1 MKSKASQQAHLWV
14 RHNEALQKEIKN
26 EKTICSLA
34 VVAALVSPSV
44 FAHKQG
50 DFVLRVGAASVV
62 PNDSS
67 DKILGSQEELK
78 VDSNTQL
85 GLTFGYMFTDNISL
99 ELLAATPFSHDI
111 STDLLGLGDIADTK
125 HLPPTLMVQY
135 YFGEPQSKF
144 RPYVGAGLNYTIFFD
159 EGFNNKAK
167 NVGLTDLKLDDSFG
181 LAANVGV
188 DYMINDQ
195 WFLNASAWYA
205 NIETEATYKFG
216 GAKQKTDVKINPW
229 VFMISGGYKF

>member
-1 MKSKASQQAHLWV
+1 MK
-14 RHNEALQKEIKN
+14 
-26 EKTICSLA
+26 KTICSLA

-135 YFGEPQSKF
+135 YFGESQSKF

>member
-1 MKSKASQQAHLWV
+1 MK
-14 RHNEALQKEIKN
+14 
-26 EKTICSLA
+26 KTISSLA

-44 FAHKQG
+44 FAHSEG
-50 DFVLRVGAASVV
+50 DFILRVGAASVV

-67 DKILGSQEELK
+67 DKILGSQYELE
-78 VDSNTQL
+78 VNSDTQL

-99 ELLAATPFSHDI
+99 EVLAATPFSHDI
-111 STDLLGLGDIADTK
+111 STDLVGKDIGSTK
-125 HLPPTLMVQY
+125 HLPPTVMVQY
-135 YFGEPQSKF
+135 YFGDSQSKF

-159 EGFNNKAK
+159 EGFNSTGKGA
-167 NVGLTDLKLDDSFG
+167 GLSDLKLDDSFG
-181 LAANVGV
+181 LAANVGL
-188 DYMINDQ
+188 DYMINDK

>member
-1 MKSKASQQAHLWV
+1 MK
-14 RHNEALQKEIKN
+14 
-26 EKTICSLA
+26 KTICSLA

-205 NIETEATYKFG
+205 NIETEVTYKFG

>member
-1 MKSKASQQAHLWV
+1 MK
-14 RHNEALQKEIKN
+14 
-26 EKTICSLA
+26 KTICSLA

-50 DFVLRVGAASVV
+50 DFVLRVGAASVA

>member
-1 MKSKASQQAHLWV
+1 MK
-14 RHNEALQKEIKN
+14 
-26 EKTICSLA
+26 KTICSLV

>member
-1 MKSKASQQAHLWV
+1 MK
-14 RHNEALQKEIKN
+14 
-26 EKTICSLA
+26 KTISSLA

-44 FAHKQG
+44 FAHSEG
-50 DFVLRVGAASVV
+50 DFILRVGAASVV

-67 DKILGSQEELK
+67 DKILGSQYELE
-78 VDSNTQL
+78 VNSDTQL

-99 ELLAATPFSHDI
+99 EVLAATPFSHDI
-111 STDLLGLGDIADTK
+111 STDLVGKDIGSTK
-125 HLPPTLMVQY
+125 HLPPTVMVQY
-135 YFGEPQSKF
+135 YFGDSQSKF

-159 EGFNNKAK
+159 EGFNSTGKGA
-167 NVGLTDLKLDDSFG
+167 GLSDLKLDDSFG

-188 DYMINDQ
+188 DYMINDK

-205 NIETEATYKFG
+205 NIETEATYKAA
-216 GAKQKTDVKINPW
+216 GAKQKTDVEINPW

>member
-1 MKSKASQQAHLWV
+1 MK
-14 RHNEALQKEIKN
+14 
-26 EKTICSLA
+26 KTICSLA

-67 DKILGSQEELK
+67 DKILGSSEELE

-99 ELLAATPFSHDI
+99 EVLAATPFSHDI
-111 STDLLGLGDIADTK
+111 STDLGGLGNIADTK

-159 EGFNNKAK
+159 EAFNSTGKAA
-167 NVGLTDLKLDDSFG
+167 GLSDLELDDSFG

-205 NIETEATYKFG
+205 NIETEATYKA
-216 GAKQKTDVKINPW
+216 GADTYKTDVKINPW

>member
-1 MKSKASQQAHLWV
+1 MK
-14 RHNEALQKEIKN
+14 
-26 EKTICSLA
+26 KTICSLA

-50 DFVLRVGAASVV
+50 DLVLRVGAASVV

>member
-1 MKSKASQQAHLWV
+1 MK
-14 RHNEALQKEIKN
+14 
-26 EKTICSLA
+26 KTICSLA

-50 DFVLRVGAASVV
+50 DFVLRVGTASVV

>member
-1 MKSKASQQAHLWV
+1 MK
-14 RHNEALQKEIKN
+14 
-26 EKTICSLA
+26 KTICSLA

-229 VFMISGGYKF
+229 VFM

>member
-1 MKSKASQQAHLWV
+1 MK
-14 RHNEALQKEIKN
+14 
-26 EKTICSLA
+26 KTICSLA

-188 DYMINDQ
+188 DYTINDQ

>member
-1 MKSKASQQAHLWV
+1 MK
-14 RHNEALQKEIKN
+14 
-26 EKTICSLA
+26 KTICSLA

-229 VFMISGGYKF
+229 IFMISGGYKF

>member
-1 MKSKASQQAHLWV
+1 MK
-14 RHNEALQKEIKN
+14 
-26 EKTICSLA
+26 KTISSLA

-44 FAHKQG
+44 FAHSEG
-50 DFVLRVGAASVV
+50 DFILRVGAASVV

-67 DKILGSQEELK
+67 DKILDSQYELE
-78 VDSNTQL
+78 VNSDTQL

-99 ELLAATPFSHDI
+99 EVLAATPFSHDI
-111 STDLLGLGDIADTK
+111 STDLVGKDIGSTK
-125 HLPPTLMVQY
+125 HLPPTVMVQY
-135 YFGEPQSKF
+135 YFGDAQSKF

-159 EGFNNKAK
+159 EGFNSTGKGA
-167 NVGLTDLKLDDSFG
+167 GLSDLKLDDSFG

-188 DYMINDQ
+188 DYMINDK

-205 NIETEATYKFG
+205 NIETEATYKAG
-216 GAKQKTDVKINPW
+216 GAKQKTDVEINPW

>member
-1 MKSKASQQAHLWV
+1 MK
-14 RHNEALQKEIKN
+14 
-26 EKTICSLA
+26 KTICSLA

-216 GAKQKTDVKINPW
+216 GAKQKTDAKINPW

>member
-1 MKSKASQQAHLWV
+1 MK
-14 RHNEALQKEIKN
+14 
-26 EKTICSLA
+26 KTICSLA

-99 ELLAATPFSHDI
+99 ELLAATPFSHDV

>member
-1 MKSKASQQAHLWV
+1 MK
-14 RHNEALQKEIKN
+14 
-26 EKTICSLA
+26 KTISSLA

-44 FAHKQG
+44 FAHSEG
-50 DFVLRVGAASVV
+50 DFILRVGAASVV

-67 DKILGSQEELK
+67 DKILDSQYELE
-78 VDSNTQL
+78 VNSDTQL

-99 ELLAATPFSHDI
+99 EVLAATPFSHDI
-111 STDLLGLGDIADTK
+111 STDLVGKDIGSTK
-125 HLPPTLMVQY
+125 HLPPTVMVQY
-135 YFGEPQSKF
+135 YFGDAQSKF

-159 EGFNNKAK
+159 EGFNGTGKGA
-167 NVGLTDLKLDDSFG
+167 GLSDLKLDDSFG

-188 DYMINDQ
+188 DYMINDK

-205 NIETEATYKFG
+205 NIETEATYKAG
-216 GAKQKTDVKINPW
+216 GVKQKTDVEINPW

>member
-1 MKSKASQQAHLWV
+1 MK
-14 RHNEALQKEIKN
+14 
-26 EKTICSLA
+26 KTICSLA

-50 DFVLRVGAASVV
+50 DFVLHVGAASVV

>member
-1 MKSKASQQAHLWV
+1 MK
-14 RHNEALQKEIKN
+14 
-26 EKTICSLA
+26 KTICSLA
-34 VVAALVSPSV
+34 VVAALVSPQV
-44 FAHKQG
+44 LAHKEG

-99 ELLAATPFSHDI
+99 EVLAATPFSHDI
-111 STDLLGLGDIADTK
+111 STDLLGLGNIADTK
-125 HLPPTLMVQY
+125 HLPPTFMVQY
-135 YFGEPQSKF
+135 YFGDAQSKF
-144 RPYVGAGLNYTIFFD
+144 RPYVGAGLNYTMFFD
-159 EGFNNKAK
+159 EGFNSKAK

-188 DYMINDQ
+188 DYMINES

-216 GAKQKTDVKINPW
+216 GAAQKTDVKINPW

>member
-1 MKSKASQQAHLWV
+1 MK
-14 RHNEALQKEIKN
+14 
-26 EKTICSLA
+26 KTICSLA
-34 VVAALVSPSV
+34 VVAALMSPSV

>member
-1 MKSKASQQAHLWV
+1 M
-14 RHNEALQKEIKN
+14 
-26 EKTICSLA
+26 
-34 VVAALVSPSV
+34 VAALVSPSV

>member
-1 MKSKASQQAHLWV
+1 MK
-14 RHNEALQKEIKN
+14 
-26 EKTICSLA
+26 KTICSLA

-99 ELLAATPFSHDI
+99 ELLAATPFSHYI

-144 RPYVGAGLNYTIFFD
+144 RPYVGAGLNYTMFFD
-159 EGFNNKAK
+159 EGFNSTGKGA
-167 NVGLTDLKLDDSFG
+167 GLSDLKLDDSFG
-181 LAANVGV
+181 LAANIGV

-195 WFLNASAWYA
+195 WFLNAAAWYA
-205 NIETEATYKFG
+205 NIETEATYKAG
-216 GAKQKTDVKINPW
+216 GEKQKTDVKINPW

>member
-1 MKSKASQQAHLWV
+1 MK
-14 RHNEALQKEIKN
+14 
-26 EKTICSLA
+26 KTISSLA

-44 FAHKQG
+44 FAHSEG
-50 DFVLRVGAASVV
+50 DFILRVGAASVV

-67 DKILGSQEELK
+67 DKILGSQYELE
-78 VDSNTQL
+78 VNSDTQL

-99 ELLAATPFSHDI
+99 EVLAATPFSHDI
-111 STDLLGLGDIADTK
+111 STDLVGKDIGSTK
-125 HLPPTLMVQY
+125 HLPPTVMVQY
-135 YFGEPQSKF
+135 YFGDSQSKF

-159 EGFNNKAK
+159 EGFNSTGKGA
-167 NVGLTDLKLDDSFG
+167 GLSDLKLDDSFG

-188 DYMINDQ
+188 DYMINDK

-205 NIETEATYKFG
+205 NIETEATYKAA